1 MMFTRLHHQAI
12 GEILTQFDADFLR
25 QNHILF
31 GGGTRIALEL
41 DEFRESVDIELFC
54 IGRSAYRAARQAVTN
69 TSLGP
74 LLRPGHTVRLYRERE
89 IRADRDAI
97 RTLLDGP
104 HRPIKLEIINFAND
118 QLLPDMEQGLFPI
131 PCVNQEGC
139 FATKLT
145 ANADRYRNH
154 IKDILDL
161 CMMRNKWGPIP
172 QAAWNTACDEYGE
185 RVIATALGEALQAL
199 SYHHQ
204 SSLEHAVESLHMS
217 EDTAR
222 SLIERQA
229 PERLH
234 ELTRAGIT
242 NQ

>member
-1 MMFTRLHHQAI
+1 M
-12 GEILTQFDADFLR
+12 
-25 QNHILF
+25 
-31 GGGTRIALEL
+31 
-41 DEFRESVDIELFC
+41 
-54 IGRSAYRAARQAVTN
+54 
-69 TSLGP
+69 
-74 LLRPGHTVRLYRERE
+74 RLYRERE

-118 QLLPDMEQGLFPI
+118 QLLPDMEQDLFPI
-131 PCVNQEGC
+131 SCVNQEGC
-139 FATKLT
+139 LATKLT

-172 QAAWNTACDEYGE
+172 QAAWNIACDEYGE

-222 SLIERQA
+222 SLYRT
-229 PERLH
+229 PG
-234 ELTRAGIT
+234 TRMVAGAHQSRD
-242 NQ
+242 NQPVASPPTPAVVQDDDAASHSRAR